1 MSHLINVS
9 DSNWAFLTEIAYEN
23 GFTPEEFASNIIATE
38 LDGWRDYLH
47 YQRIQEQQDNVAM
60 VMEKQVEEV
69 MT

>member
-9 DSNWAFLTEIAYEN
+9 DANWAFLSEIAHEN
-23 GFTPEEFASNIIATE
+23 GSTPEEFASNIIATE

-47 YQRIQEQQDNVAM
+47 YQRIREQQDNVAM

-69 MT
+69 MS